1 MKNTFRFTAEL
12 WEWKARDNWFFVS
25 VPEAES
31 DEIRDRPL
39 PPSGFGAVRVRAT
52 IGGSTWTTS
61 IFPGSH
67 TEGYSLPIK
76 KSVRTAEG
84 IGVDDRVQVEL
95 ELLV

>member
-1 MKNTFRFTAEL
+1 MGKLFRFTAEL

-25 VPEAES
+25 VPAEDS
-31 DEIRDRPL
+31 EEIRDRPL

-52 IGGSTWTTS
+52 IGGSRWTTS

-76 KSVRTAEG
+76 RAVRVAEQ
-84 IGVDDRVQVEL
+84 IAPLDRVAVEI
-95 ELLV
+95 ELLD